1 MNRGCFILCTL
12 DNSLLTGHYGC
23 TGQVALEM
31 HFHCHIINTNISYET
46 LVDGR
51 HLVVTKGY
59 SDDVYSNPSCLAL
72 ISTMFYFA
80 ISQHRQ
86 IQIPA
91 RNWKWHHP
99 PPTPPPKP
107 DSTDTNP
114 PSMNTPSPM
123 AGTGRGLQDI
133 GIFLHYILS
142 KRLQAGIFRKV
153 SPMDPKSPVPLAGGS
168 QNSRF
173 DMWTGVFLI
182 SRLKIAGCRKVMPSG
197 APTPQE
203 LMEVCNS
210 HTELNPSCHSTGRN
224 CYKPFPFCVSHFSE
238 LGCSKPS

>member
-12 DNSLLTGHYGC
+12 DNSLLSGHCGC
-23 TGQVALEM
+23 TGQVALKM
-31 HFHCHIINTNISYET
+31 HVHCHIININTPYET

-107 DSTDTNP
+107 DSTDTIP
-114 PSMNTPSPM
+114 PSHEHPQPR
-123 AGTGRGLQDI
+123 GRDMQG
-133 GIFLHYILS
+133 
-142 KRLQAGIFRKV
+142 
-153 SPMDPKSPVPLAGGS
+153 LAGY
-168 QNSRF
+168 
-173 DMWTGVFLI
+173 
-182 SRLKIAGCRKVMPSG
+182 KIFFHNK
-197 APTPQE
+197 T
-203 LMEVCNS
+203 
-210 HTELNPSCHSTGRN
+210 
-224 CYKPFPFCVSHFSE
+224 
-238 LGCSKPS
+238 